1 MSKERLEAYL
11 KEKGITSARILTFE
25 RPTITVEDAEKQLGI
40 SREKIIKSMIFID
53 ENGVPVI
60 GIVTGDK
67 MVDEEK
73 LTKACGAKRIKIA
86 RPSAVKNLTG
96 YEVGAMPPIG
106 FKKPIR
112 TFIDPKVLSF
122 DKVYG
127 GGGAI
132 NALLEIDTQDVKKLV
147 SGKVVDISR

>member
-1 MSKERLEAYL
+1 MSKERLESYL
-11 KEKGITSARILTFE
+11 KEKGVISARILTFE

-67 MVDEEK
+67 MVDVEK
-73 LTKACGAKRIKIA
+73 LTKACGAEKIKIG
-86 RPSAVKNLTG
+86 RPSAVKSLTG
-96 YEVGAMPPIG
+96 YEVGAMPPVG

-132 NALLEIDTQDVKKLV
+132 NALLEIDPQDVKKLIG
-147 SGKVVDISR
+147 GKVVDISR

>member
-1 MSKERLEAYL
+1 MSKERLESYL
-11 KEKGITSARILTFE
+11 KEKGVISARILTFE

-67 MVDEEK
+67 MVDVEK
-73 LTKACGAKRIKIA
+73 LTKACGAEKIKIG

-96 YEVGAMPPIG
+96 YEVGAMPPVG

-132 NALLEIDTQDVKKLV
+132 NALLEIDPQDVKILIG
-147 SGKVVDISR
+147 GKVVDISR

>member
-11 KEKGITSARILTFE
+11 KEKCVASARILTFK

-40 SREKIIKSMIFID
+40 PREKIIKSMIFTD
-53 ENGVPVI
+53 ENGVPVL

-96 YEVGAMPPIG
+96 YEVGAMPPVG
-106 FKKPIR
+106 FKKTIR

-132 NALLEIDTQDVKKLV
+132 NALLEIDPQDIKKLI
-147 SGKVVDISR
+147 SGKVVDISK